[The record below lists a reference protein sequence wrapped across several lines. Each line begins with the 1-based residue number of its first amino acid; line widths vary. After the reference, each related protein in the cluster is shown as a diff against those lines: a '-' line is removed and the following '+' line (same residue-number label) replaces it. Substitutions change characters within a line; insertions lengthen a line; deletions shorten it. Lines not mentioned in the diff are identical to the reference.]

1 MLKLF
6 KNKGTLL
13 FLVVVVIIIVFILT
27 WRLRNRYME
36 VYTNPMKI
44 IDYKRYKV
52 INTTPVDISKY
63 ITIPIF
69 IINLR
74 SRKDRKEHMV
84 KLMKELNFKNYMFI
98 EPVSLEKTLDFAARI
113 GINTAVIKEKQTIL
127 KPLSLIAT
135 NINILENFKASYPN
149 NNKFIIMEDDIKVY
163 SKENINDILLNS
175 EKVMYDQFHLEFC
188 NGHCS
193 KFKKIYD
200 NVYKLHGKVHCAA
213 AIVYDIKIIDKI
225 VQFFYSSKNIKSMND
240 CFNMNLMAGWPC
252 GLHHWDW
259 LLDSFYNNSNYNR
272 YGYPYFRQKE
282 DLGSD
287 LDWGN
292 PRENDVFLTDLCS
305 ENMFYN

>member
-1 MLKLF
+1 MLELF
-6 KNKGTLL
+6 KKHNALFFILL
-13 FLVVVVIIIVFILT
+13 FIIVYKFTWYLCNRYIII
-27 WRLRNRYME
+27 
-36 VYTNPMKI
+36 YTNPMKI
-44 IDYKRYKV
+44 IDYKRYDR
-52 INTTPVDISKY
+52 INTKPVAISTY

-74 SRKDRKEHMV
+74 SRKDRKEYMI

-98 EPVSLEKTLDFAARI
+98 EPVSLEKTLDFATRI
-113 GINTAVIKEKQTIL
+113 GINTAIIKEDLKLL
-127 KPLSLIAT
+127 KPLSLVAT
-135 NINILENFKASYPN
+135 NINILENFKAKFPN

-163 SKENINDILLNS
+163 SKENINNILLNS
-175 EKVMYDQFHLEFC
+175 EKVMYDQFYLEFC

-200 NVYKLHGKVHCAA
+200 NVFKLNGKVHCTA
-213 AIVYDIKIIDKI
+213 AIIYDVKIIDKI
-225 VQFFYSSKNIKSMND
+225 VQFFYSSKNITSMND
-240 CFNMNLMAGWPC
+240 CFYMHRWWWPC

-259 LLDSFYNNSNYNR
+259 LLDNFYDNFNYNR

-292 PRENDVFLTDLCS
+292 PRENDVFLTDLCR
-305 ENMFYN
+305 ENMLT